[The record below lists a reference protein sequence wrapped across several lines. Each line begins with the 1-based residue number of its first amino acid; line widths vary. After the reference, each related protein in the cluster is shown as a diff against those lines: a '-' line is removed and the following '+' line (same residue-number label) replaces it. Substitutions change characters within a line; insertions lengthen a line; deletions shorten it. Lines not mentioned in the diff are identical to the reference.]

1 MSAYKSHPPYKI
13 LPQQLKAAKKLG
25 VIIKP
30 SKDKMKKI
38 DVFKIF
44 KFADGAEDEVKI
56 SEIGGYYM
64 DGVPYGDYW
73 TYKKKPVDRYG
84 KEVDADERRRR
95 YLARHDHEKKEK
107 IFTFHFGE
115 GGKKNYKIP
124 SPSAFADKILW

>member
-25 VIIKP
+25 VIIRP
-30 SKDKMKKI
+30 SNDKMKKI
-38 DVFKIF
+38 DVFKEFENI
-44 KFADGAEDEVKI
+44 DGSKTEAKI

-73 TYKKKPVDRYG
+73 TYKKKPKDRYG
-84 KEVDADERRRR
+84 KDVDAEQRRKR
-95 YLARHDHEKKEK
+95 YLARHDHEKKET
-107 IFTFHFGE
+107 TFIYHFSGA
-115 GGKKNYKIP
+115 GKKNYKIP